1 MCKGLKT
8 GRYPPALYLGTKDN
22 HSFGAVTHGNKTRL
36 LMQNQPFSLSQWV
49 TNQMPDGSIDWG
61 VMGGYGAR

>member
-1 MCKGLKT
+1 MCKGIKT

-36 LMQNQPFSLSQWV
+36 LMQNHPWSISDVVQQYLP
-49 TNQMPDGSIDWG
+49 TNPAYA

>member
-36 LMQNQPFSLSQWV
+36 LMQNVPAWQQELWQEPIHDEWK
-49 TNQMPDGSIDWG
+49 